1 MKFSWPI
8 QPPPK
13 STPGQL
19 FGANKG
25 KHTGL
30 DMGTASDTVLAPA
43 DGVVTVNTL
52 TSDSRG
58 RIIHIDHGTD
68 DDGSTWETR
77 YYHLAQSLVNRGDNV
92 VAGQEIAVAGQS
104 GLPLPHPHL
113 HFEVRRDGVAV
124 DPKTVL
130 SSPSQT
136 VALAAAAAGVASLL
150 LRR

>member
-8 QPPPK
+8 LPPPK

-30 DMGTASDTVLAPA
+30 DMGTANDVVLAPA
-43 DGVVTVNTL
+43 NGVVTVNTL

-68 DDGSTWETR
+68 DDGSQWETR
-77 YYHLAQSLVNRGDNV
+77 YYHLAQSNVSRGDQ
-92 VAGQEIAVAGQS
+92 VAAGDEIALAGQS

-124 DPKTVL
+124 DPQTVL
-130 SSPSQT
+130 GASGSAA
-136 VALAAAAAGVASLL
+136 VAAAAAGIAMLF